1 MKVNLKTTNDENAA
15 ATPVCHQR
23 GQRTVNG
30 IIGNTR
36 RGIVIDKTLDPDSN
50 NPVANKPVSTALA
63 ALAGQLAKGQVV
75 FLDQLPESGEP
86 HKVYVLT
93 ATNQRYWWDG
103 NAFVKIV
110 PTASEITP
118 TIDLG
123 NLKKN
128 ETYHF
133 ASIQDLLNQRLVPYV
148 AASNASAV
156 ALPTNGGT
164 FESGSTVSITG
175 ITIRAKKGST
185 EITKAIAND
194 GSKDYEVVID
204 SSTAKLGDWVETT
217 INFDTPIVVQS
228 DRSGFTWS
236 LSYQGEEAG
245 TIKTLQGTTS
255 SFRFM
260 DKIYWG
266 NAGSVTTSADV
277 LNLTDNDF
285 YSSVSNIG
293 SRGLGR
299 VPRGEYFYIVAVES
313 AGAPIIKSRL
323 GNSAMVDRGPIE
335 VTNASGLTKT
345 FKVYRSANTDIS
357 LDGCSI
363 LERGNL

>member
-1 MKVNLKTTNDENAA
+1 MD
-15 ATPVCHQR
+15 Q
-23 GQRTVNG
+23 
-30 IIGNTR
+30 
-36 RGIVIDKTLDPDSN
+36 TLDPDSN

-103 NAFVKIV
+103 SAFVKIV

-133 ASIQDLLNQRLVPYV
+133 ASIQDLLNQRLIPYV
-148 AASNASAV
+148 ATSNASAT

-164 FESGSTVSITG
+164 FENGSTVSISG

-185 EITKAIAND
+185 EITKVKAND
-194 GSKDYEVVID
+194 GTKDYEIAVD
-204 SSTAKLGDWVETT
+204 ATAIKLGDWVEAT
-217 INFDTPIVVQS
+217 INFDAPVVITANH
-228 DRSGFTWS
+228 DGFAWS
-236 LSYQGEEAG
+236 LTYQGEDGGE
-245 TIKTLQGTTS
+245 KVLRGTTP

-266 NAGSVTTSADV
+266 NAATVAASADA
-277 LNLTDNDF
+277 LRLTNKAF
-285 YSSVSNIG
+285 YSSVASIG
-293 SRGLGR
+293 SRGLGK
-299 VPRGEYFYIVAVES
+299 VPNGEYFYVVAVEG
-313 AGAPIIKSRL
+313 AGKPVIKSGL
-323 GNSAMVDRGPIE
+323 GNSAMIDRGPIE
-335 VTNASGLTKT
+335 LTNASGLTKT

-357 LDGCSI
+357 LDGCTI
-363 LERGNL
+363 IMEGNL